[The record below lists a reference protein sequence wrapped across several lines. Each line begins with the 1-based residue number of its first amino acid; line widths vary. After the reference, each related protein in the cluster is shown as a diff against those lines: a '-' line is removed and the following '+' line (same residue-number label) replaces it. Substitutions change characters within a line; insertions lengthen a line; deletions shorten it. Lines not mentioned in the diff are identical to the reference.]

1 MDQLIC
7 DKEAEGY
14 QNNLFSTQELCEA
27 SGIPLSIINEGTKK
41 LFKKIF
47 IQPYIFIKIFT

>member
-7 DKEAEGY
+7 HKEAGY

-41 LFKKIF
+41 RFLK
-47 IQPYIFIKIFT
+47 YSLNHVYL